1 MLPATSAGTPAAS
14 NIAPS
19 SAVVV
24 VFPLVPVIPM
34 IGFSSRRAPSSISE
48 MTGIPRASA
57 AATGGACRR
66 DAGALDDEL
75 DAVEERIV
83 PGAEMDV
90 AVDPGD
96 VEVRRWRHGPRR
108 SRPARGVP

>member
-24 VFPLVPVIPM
+24 VFPFVPVIPM

-48 MTGIPRASA
+48 MTGMPRA
-57 AATGGACRR
+57 TCCRHRRRVRR

-75 DAVEERIV
+75 DAVEERVV
-83 PGAEMDV
+83 PGAELDI
-90 AVDPGD
+90 ALDPGD
-96 VEVRRWRHGPRR
+96 VEVGVRVMGRDGRA
-108 SRPARGVP
+108 PALGAP